1 MSKSWPSGADI
12 VLASGK
18 PVVGPYLGR
27 ILEELS
33 EVIIPP
39 GGELPIAI
47 NETGAMRTLAQ
58 YLRDLDAGARFGI
71 KALLIAF
78 DLLPF
83 LFIFR
88 PSRFVNLSS
97 ANKDR
102 YLLNWTDSR
111 IYYRRMAV
119 VLLKTIIGITSHPDS
134 RLREL
139 SDVLLDMGIIEE
151 PCPLGLTPSA
161 SIAVMLAI
169 TDALA
174 LTLME
179 LKGITKHDYG
189 LRHHGGYLGRK
200 ARTDNV

>member
-1 MSKSWPSGADI
+1 MEHGQGGRQLSKSWPSGADI

-119 VLLKTIIGITSHPDS
+119 VLLKTIIGMGYYNDPKVLTAIGFKLKCEEGIAPEGTRTSFQGA
-134 RLREL
+134 E
-139 SDVLLDMGIIEE
+139 
-151 PCPLGLTPSA
+151 
-161 SIAVMLAI
+161 
-169 TDALA
+169 
-174 LTLME
+174 
-179 LKGITKHDYG
+179 K
-189 LRHHGGYLGRK
+189 
-200 ARTDNV
+200 